1 MQTSSRDEAEQRIKD
16 LRESISLLELELER
30 HDASEVQAQHA
41 LIDHLDE
48 YIDAVDN
55 KFSSL
60 KLFWNTLRQDWRKDR
75 S

>member
-1 MQTSSRDEAEQRIKD
+1 MQTTSREEAEQRIKD
-16 LRESISLLELELER
+16 LRESISQLEQELER
-30 HDASEVQAQHA
+30 HNASEVHAQHA

-48 YIDAVDN
+48 YIDAVDD

-60 KLFWNTLRQDWRKDR
+60 KLFWNTLRQEWRKDR